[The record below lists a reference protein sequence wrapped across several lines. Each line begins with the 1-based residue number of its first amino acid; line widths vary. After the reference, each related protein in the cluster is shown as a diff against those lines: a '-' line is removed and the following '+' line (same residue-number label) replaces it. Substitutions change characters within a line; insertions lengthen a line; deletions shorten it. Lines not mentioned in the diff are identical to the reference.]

1 MNPVDASTKWL
12 AELKLAKR
20 EDEKFIERGDRII
33 RRYRDDRKNFTTYG
47 KRFNI
52 LWSNIQ
58 TMMPALYGKTPR
70 AEVSRRWKDSDPVGR
85 TASVIIERCL
95 QYEIDKGDFDA
106 SMRLAILDRL
116 LPGRGTVWVRFEEKE
131 LAQPVDAL
139 PGEEGGEAQVMPNA
153 PYKYECTPVDY
164 VFWKD
169 VRYSPARCWDEVTW
183 IARRVYMSQD
193 DGIKRF
199 GEDFKQVPLTHEPV
213 GLDEME
219 KMGVEGLD
227 DMKKAVV
234 WEIWSKTTKQVF
246 WVSEGYSKTLDI
258 KDDPLGLD
266 NFWPCPKP
274 LFATQTTE
282 TLVPIA
288 DYSLYQDQAKEIDML
303 TNRIAKLVEAVKVVG
318 VYDASQQSVQRMLSE
333 GVDNQLI
340 SVDTWAAF
348 AEKGGLK
355 GVVDFMPLDSVLQ
368 ALRECYAAR
377 EQAKQVV
384 YEITGLS
391 DIIRG
396 ASIASETATAQ
407 QIKSQY
413 ASLRLKRLQT
423 EVAQFASEVL
433 RIKAQI
439 MCDFYAPQT
448 LVEMSGIMGTM
459 DAQYAEQ
466 AIMLLKSE
474 PARGFRIE
482 VASDSLV
489 EMDEATEKQ
498 NRLEFLTSV
507 GTFMERVL
515 PVAQQVPEL
524 APLMGEML
532 MFGVRAFKGGRS
544 MEAAF
549 DSALTKLNEPKP
561 PAEPQPD
568 PEQMKMQAMAQ
579 AEQAKAQIE
588 QAKLQTQGQ
597 IEQFK
602 AQQSKELEQMRQEYE
617 SAREQLRQEA
627 ETQRAEMKANAERLL
642 KIELVQM
649 QNENEAQKIAG
660 EKLELSKTD
669 VIENIGAIVQQ
680 FAEQL
685 NNAIQSQ
692 EQNSKIALEQ
702 IKQSMIAPK
711 RLIRDKNGKTIGVEI
726 NGEVREII
734 RDNTGKII
742 GI

>member
-1 MNPVDASTKWL
+1 MNPVDASTNPVDASTKWL

-139 PGEEGGEAQVMPNA
+139 PGVEGGEAQVMPNA

-199 GEDFKQVPLTHEPV
+199 GEEFKQVPLTHEPV

-246 WVSEGYSKTLDI
+246 WVAEGYSKTLDI

-282 TLVPIA
+282 TLVPIP
-288 DYSLYQDQAKEIDML
+288 DYSLYQDQAEEIDML
-303 TNRIAKLVEAVKVVG
+303 TNRIAKLVQAVKVVG
-318 VYDASQQSVQRMLSE
+318 VYDASQQGVQRMLSE

-340 SVDTWAAF
+340 PVDTWAAF

-396 ASIASETATAQ
+396 ASMASETATAQ

-489 EMDEATEKQ
+489 EMDEASEKQ
-498 NRLEFLTSV
+498 SRIEFLGAV
-507 GTFMERVL
+507 GQFMDRAL
-515 PVAQQVPEL
+515 PVTQQVPEL

-532 MFGVRAFKGGRS
+532 MFGVRAFKGGRM
-544 MEAAF
+544 MESAF
-549 DSALTKLNEPKP
+549 DEAMARLNAPKP
-561 PAEPQPD
+561 PEQPQPD
-568 PEQMKMQAMAQ
+568 PEQMKAEAMMQVEQGKMQ
-579 AEQAKAQIE
+579 LEQAKI
-588 QAKLQTQGQ
+588 QTQGQ

-602 AQQSKELEQMRQEYE
+602 AQQAKELEQMRQEYE
-617 SAREQLRQEA
+617 SAREQVRQEA
-627 ETQRAEMKANAERLL
+627 ETQRLQMKAQIEAETKLQIAEMQRSLSEKPAVSVE
-642 KIELVQM
+642 
-649 QNENEAQKIAG
+649 IAG
-660 EKLELSKTD
+660 EEKLSEVGEQVKQMADIQQSAVLQAVEMLAEAVEKMNKPRRKLLQRGED
-669 VIENIGAIVQQ
+669 GRAIGVIEI
-680 FAEQL
+680 E
-685 NNAIQSQ
+685 
-692 EQNSKIALEQ
+692 E
-702 IKQSMIAPK
+702 
-711 RLIRDKNGKTIGVEI
+711 D
-726 NGEVREII
+726 
-734 RDNTGKII
+734 
-742 GI
+742 

>member
-139 PGEEGGEAQVMPNA
+139 PGVEGGEAQVMPNA

-183 IARRVYMSQD
+183 IARRVYMSQE

-199 GEDFKQVPLTHEPV
+199 GEDFKQVSLTHEPV

-274 LFATQTTE
+274 LFSTQTTE
-282 TLVPIA
+282 TLVPIP
-288 DYSLYQDQAKEIDML
+288 DYSLYQDQAEEIDML

-318 VYDASQQSVQRMLSE
+318 VYDASQKSVQRMLSE

-498 NRLEFLTSV
+498 SRIEFLGAV
-507 GTFMERVL
+507 GQFMDRAL
-515 PVAQQVPEL
+515 PVTQQVPEL

-532 MFGVRAFKGGRS
+532 MFGVRAFKGGRM
-544 MEAAF
+544 MESAF
-549 DSALTKLNEPKP
+549 DEAMAKLNAPKP
-561 PAEPQPD
+561 PEQPQPD
-568 PEQMKMQAMAQ
+568 PEQMKAEAMMQVEQGKMQ
-579 AEQAKAQIE
+579 LEQAKI
-588 QAKLQTQGQ
+588 QTQGQ

-602 AQQSKELEQMRQEYE
+602 AQQAKDLEQMRQEYE
-617 SAREQLRQEA
+617 SAREQVRQEA
-627 ETQRAEMKANAERLL
+627 ETQRLQMKAQIEAETKLQIAEMQRSLSEKPAVSVE
-642 KIELVQM
+642 
-649 QNENEAQKIAG
+649 IAG
-660 EKLELSKTD
+660 EEKLSEVGEQVKQMADMQQSAVLQAVEMLAEAVEKMNKPRRKLLQRGED
-669 VIENIGAIVQQ
+669 GRAIGVIEI
-680 FAEQL
+680 E
-685 NNAIQSQ
+685 
-692 EQNSKIALEQ
+692 E
-702 IKQSMIAPK
+702 
-711 RLIRDKNGKTIGVEI
+711 D
-726 NGEVREII
+726 
-734 RDNTGKII
+734 
-742 GI
+742 